1 MNEFKNVKNC
11 FALYSNK
18 KEIKILT
25 SILAYG
31 KNVFGNGPCTTL
43 KNHQTSICFYQS
55 TEPMRGLV
63 S

>member
-43 KNHQTSICFYQS
+43 KNHQTSICFYQ
-55 TEPMRGLV
+55 
-63 S
+63 